1 MTKKILVAAIGML
14 VLIALVAFSPA
25 APVTATQS
33 QAKSVAIQVAASDA
47 AHLVKSSKPKPTPR
61 ATAAQRASRALHARL
76 FPKLH
81 KAKPARSKA
90 YAKFYI
96 RHRYHW
102 KTQQY
107 QCLVKLWE
115 KESGWTYNSYDPG
128 QGSAM
133 AGGVRK
139 TWGIPQANPGT
150 KMRSEGAD
158 WRTNTATQIRW
169 GAKYIKSVYGTPCG
183 AWGYWQDHRWY

>member
-1 MTKKILVAAIGML
+1 MTKKILVAAVGLLML
-14 VLIALVAFSPA
+14 FTLVVFSPG
-25 APVTATQS
+25 APATATQS

-47 AHLVKSSKPKPTPR
+47 AHLVRKPTPR
-61 ATAAQRASRALHARL
+61 ANAAQRASRSLHARL
-76 FPKLH
+76 YPNLH

-96 RHRYHW
+96 AHKYGW
-102 KTQQY
+102 GNSQY
-107 QCLVKLWE
+107 KCLVKLWNH
-115 KESGWTYNSYDPG
+115 ESGWRYNSYDPA
-128 QGSAM
+128 QGSST

-169 GAKYIKSVYGTPCG
+169 GAKYIKKSHYKTPCG
-183 AWGYWQDHRWY
+183 AWNFWQSNHWY

>member
-1 MTKKILVAAIGML
+1 MTKKILVAVVGLLML
-14 VLIALVAFSPA
+14 FALVAFSPG
-25 APVTATQS
+25 APATATQS

-47 AHLVKSSKPKPTPR
+47 AYLVKVRKPIPR
-61 ATAAQRASRALHARL
+61 ANAAQRASRALHARL

-81 KAKPARSKA
+81 KAKPARSKQ
-90 YAKFYI
+90 YAKFFIKY
-96 RHRYHW
+96 RYNW
-102 KTQQY
+102 KTEQY

-150 KMRSEGAD
+150 KMASEGSD

-169 GAKYIKSVYGTPCG
+169 GSKYIKNNPRYKTPCG
-183 AWGYWQDHRWY
+183 AWYFWQSHRWY